1 MFNLPKL
8 MKHKIN
14 SLILASILG
23 LIALSIIQGYLIN
36 NTYELKKKAFIND
49 TRESISQID
58 DFSPKL
64 DSLSEFWQEHFIKKV
79 VDYKFGL
86 AQKRDVVSSLEFVID
101 SINDTYKSEY
111 QKSLD
116 ANNIPYGIKFHKK
129 VKTIIIS
136 DSLKT
141 DTLFNIIKTPKAI
154 VLGDDI
160 SEENSIGISST
171 NWETDHTSTRTINGE
186 EKEVSFYLTF
196 QTIDE
201 MDIDGWKAI
210 VLKQMLGLLLLSLLI
225 FAMVIGLLYYSI
237 KSLITQKKI
246 ADIKTDFVNNITHEL
261 KTPLATLTLATK
273 MLKNDAVQQQ
283 PEKVAN
289 TVETIERQNKRL
301 QKLIDQVLNNSLGYQ
316 EIQLHKESVNI
327 EAYLNTVLDDFIL
340 SVKSKN
346 VQLNRSF
353 SNTVNTIELDKFYI
367 TTALLNIL
375 ENAVKYSNDELII
388 DCIVQSEKTLTIAIK
403 DNGIGISEKD
413 KHQVF
418 EKFYRAGNKEIHNVK
433 GLGLGLYYTN
443 QIIKAHHGHIS
454 VESKKDHG
462 TTFTLTIPFS

>member
-8 MKHKIN
+8 MKRKIN

-23 LIALSIIQGYLIN
+23 LIALSIIQGYLIH
-36 NTYELKKKAFIND
+36 NTYELKKKAFINE
-49 TRESISQID
+49 TRESISRID

-86 AQKRDVVSSLEFVID
+86 AQKRDVVSNLEFVID

-116 ANNIPYGIKFHKK
+116 ANNIPYGIKFIKK
-129 VKTIIIS
+129 VKTIIIA
-136 DSLKT
+136 DSVKT

-160 SEENSIGISST
+160 SEDNSIGISST

-210 VLKQMLGLLLLSLLI
+210 VLKQMFGLLLLSLLI

-273 MLKNDAVQQQ
+273 MLKNDAVQKQ
-283 PEKVAN
+283 PEQVAN

-301 QKLIDQVLNNSLGYQ
+301 QKLIDQVLNNSLGYH
-316 EIQLHKESVNI
+316 EIQLNKESVNT
-327 EAYLNTVLDDFIL
+327 EAYLNTVLDDFML

-353 SNTVNTIELDKFYI
+353 SNTVNTIEIDKFYI

-375 ENAVKYSNDELII
+375 ENAVKYSNEELII
-388 DCIVQSEKTLTIAIK
+388 DCNIQSEKTLTISIK

-418 EKFYRAGNKEIHNVK
+418 EKFYRAGDKKIHNVK

-454 VESKKDHG
+454 VESKKDQG

>member
-8 MKHKIN
+8 MKRKIN

-23 LIALSIIQGYLIN
+23 LIALSIIQGYLIH
-36 NTYELKKKAFIND
+36 NTYELKKNAFINE
-49 TRESISQID
+49 TRESISRID

-86 AQKRDVVSSLEFVID
+86 AQKRDVVSNLEFVID

-129 VKTIIIS
+129 VKTIIIA
-136 DSLKT
+136 DSIKT

-160 SEENSIGISST
+160 SEDNSIGISST

-210 VLKQMLGLLLLSLLI
+210 VLKQMFGLLLLSLLI

-273 MLKNDAVQQQ
+273 MLKNDAVQKQ
-283 PEKVAN
+283 PEQVAN

-301 QKLIDQVLNNSLGYQ
+301 QKLIDQVLNNSLGYH
-316 EIQLHKESVNI
+316 EIQLNKESVNT
-327 EAYLNTVLDDFIL
+327 EAYLNTVLDDFML

-353 SNTVNTIELDKFYI
+353 SNTVNTIEIDKFYI

-375 ENAVKYSNDELII
+375 ENAVKYSNEELII
-388 DCIVQSEKTLTIAIK
+388 DCNIQSEKTLTISIK

-418 EKFYRAGNKEIHNVK
+418 EKFYRAGDKKIHNVK

-454 VESKKDHG
+454 VESKKDQG